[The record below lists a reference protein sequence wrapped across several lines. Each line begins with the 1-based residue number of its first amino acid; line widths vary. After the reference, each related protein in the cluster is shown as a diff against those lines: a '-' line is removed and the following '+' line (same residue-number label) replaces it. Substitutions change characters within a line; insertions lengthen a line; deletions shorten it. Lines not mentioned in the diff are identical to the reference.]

1 MNRVQ
6 WVSILGSAGL
16 LAVVLELVR
25 SRRLREQYSLL
36 WICTAVVLL
45 LLSSSKQLLD
55 RLARLIGIHY
65 PPSALFLVGFA
76 FGLLILLHFSVVHSR
91 LSRQVK
97 TLAQEIA
104 LLKSGRRGV
113 ASE

>member
-1 MNRVQ
+1 MDRVQ
-6 WVSILGSAGL
+6 WVAVLGSAGL
-16 LAVVLELVR
+16 LLVVLELVR

-36 WICTAVVLL
+36 WIATAVVLL
-45 LLSSSKQLLD
+45 LLSLSKQLLD

-91 LSRQVK
+91 LSRDVK

-104 LLKSGRRGV
+104 LLKSRRG
-113 ASE
+113 AAGDE

>member
-1 MNRVQ
+1 MDRVL
-6 WVSILGSAGL
+6 WVSVLGSGLL

-25 SRRLREQYSLL
+25 RRRLREQYALL
-36 WICTAVVLL
+36 WICTGVVLL
-45 LLSSSKQLLD
+45 ALSGSRGLLD
-55 RLARLIGIHY
+55 GLAGALGIRY
-65 PPSALFLVGFA
+65 PPSALFLVGFG

-104 LLKSGRRGV
+104 LLKERRAAGD
-113 ASE
+113 E

>member
-1 MNRVQ
+1 VDRVQ
-6 WVSILGSAGL
+6 WVSVLASGAL
-16 LAVVLELVR
+16 LAIVLELVR

-45 LLSSSKQLLD
+45 VLSGSRELLD
-55 RLARLIGIHY
+55 RLARALGIHY

-91 LSRQVK
+91 LSRDVK

-104 LLKSGRRGV
+104 LLKSDRGP
-113 ASE
+113 SGDE